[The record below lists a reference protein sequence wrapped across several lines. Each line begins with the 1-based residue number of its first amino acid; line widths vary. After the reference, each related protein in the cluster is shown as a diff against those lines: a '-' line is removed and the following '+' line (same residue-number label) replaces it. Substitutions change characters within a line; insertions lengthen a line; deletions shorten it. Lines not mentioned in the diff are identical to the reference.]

1 MSKYKNKYF
10 KKLKYKSSCTEN
22 LLYRMAGD
30 HREKQWRKQRKKYG
44 GWDERATWNLNTF
57 MTEQIYT
64 WLKMYYEKS
73 NVDLSFYKFQIN
85 GIEMTQ
91 ENAILLALKDM
102 EFYLQHS
109 EDWGEDISQKRN
121 NKIAEAYYILGI
133 IFPALWW

>member
-30 HREKQWRKQRKKYG
+30 HREEKWRKQRKKYG
-44 GWDERATWNLNTF
+44 GWDERVTWNLNTF

-64 WLKMYYEKS
+64 WLKMYYEKAA
-73 NVDLSFYKFQIN
+73 VDLSFHKFQIN

-91 ENAILLALKDM
+91 ENAILLAIKDM

-109 EDWGEDISQKRN
+109 EDWGEDICQECK
-121 NKIAEAYYILGI
+121 NKIAETYYILGV